1 MDTLRYILALIVQIH
16 GCASYVID
24 YLDQSL
30 DIDDWCIVYQ
40 NEIDISHIS
49 LVTNLTY
56 SATPMTFTTPDSFN
70 CIVEHNTMVL
80 FKHIEP
86 ETIETVLDQLTQ
98 YQLAH
103 NYLVILTKDE
113 MTKYAL
119 LGYKRALSIRTSILV
134 FEGNQMEDY
143 IMHEITGTAIKLNHR
158 LALLGKPSQ
167 VELRNTV
174 SKTRRKR
181 NLNGITFKAN
191 FNHLPPFCIVDG
203 EQVNGTFFDLLKTM
217 ENVLNFTLT
226 LQKPSKGNESWGKM

>member
-1 MDTLRYILALIVQIH
+1 MDLLRYIIALSVHVI
-16 GCASYVID
+16 GCASAVID

-30 DIDDWCIVYQ
+30 DIDYWCIVYQ

-49 LVTNLTY
+49 LVTNLT
-56 SATPMTFTTPDSFN
+56 SSTIPMTFTTPDSFN

-86 ETIETVLDQLTQ
+86 EAIETVLDQLTQ
-98 YQLAH
+98 YQLVH

-113 MTKYAL
+113 LTKYGL

-143 IMHEITGTAIKLNHR
+143 IMYEVTGTVTLNHG
-158 LALLGKPSQ
+158 LVLLGKPSQ
-167 VELRNTV
+167 VELKSIV
-174 SKTRRKR
+174 SKTRRNR
-181 NLNGITFKAN
+181 NLNGITIKAN

-203 EQVNGTFFDLLKTM
+203 EHVNGTFFDLLKTM